1 MSVVLYGC
9 EVSFLTVQEEN
20 RLRVFENSVLKK
32 KKPFEPKREKIT
44 GGLRKLSCTTSF
56 PKKTRMCKYK
66 GTQS

>member
-32 KKPFEPKREKIT
+32 KKTFWTKEGENNRRLEKT
-44 GGLRKLSCTTSF
+44 KLHNFLS
-56 PKKTRMCKYK
+56 KEN
-66 GTQS
+66 